1 MHYYALHK
9 DLDLLQFQP
18 LWLPGIPLSC
28 NKSTSLI
35 RTYSCIS
42 TMCAFAPVMNL
53 VLWTGTQSGLRS
65 CLTNLVMISK
75 QWNLMKLVCHLATA
89 TTLVFVVATL
99 CVVHEYIVIRV
110 NSGRKSFWF
119 CTFVRSNKKLV
130 EHSCV
135 MYTAEEG
142 LQDALEQVSGLSTVP
157 NVYIGKDHL
166 LPFSYVVVTLV
177 VFCSKP

>member
-1 MHYYALHK
+1 MS
-9 DLDLLQFQP
+9 LL
-18 LWLPGIPLSC
+18 
-28 NKSTSLI
+28 

-42 TMCAFAPVMNL
+42 TMCTFALVMNL
-53 VLWTGTQSGLRS
+53 ELWTGTQSGLRS
-65 CLTNLVMISK
+65 CLTNLVIISK

-89 TTLVFVVATL
+89 SALAFVVATL
-99 CVVHEYIVIRV
+99 CVVHEYIVISV
-110 NSGRKSFWF
+110 NSGMKSFWF

-135 MYTAEEG
+135 ICTAEEG
-142 LQDALEQVSGLSTVP
+142 LQDALERVSGLSTVP

-177 VFCSKP
+177 VFCSTP